1 MNSVA
6 PVRRTA
12 LATLLAGLLLAACGV
27 QPERERASGPPQ
39 PTTAAPAPAAAA
51 PATAAPT
58 ATATASPALSAGQA
72 QTLLSANT
80 APAAPA
86 STTPRDPKIAEI
98 YPARAGAIDAR
109 GGSRPARPRRGDIRL
124 DFVDADVRE
133 VAQVILRDLLNVSFV
148 IDPDVRGAVTVQT
161 AEPIA
166 RADLLPT
173 LEAILAANG
182 ASVARQGGV
191 FRVTRNA
198 DALASAGGLRVD
210 GGASGFSIAVYPLS
224 YLGAGEI
231 ADIVTPLLPEGRV
244 VRADQARGLLTVAAS
259 AAEHQLVRDAIDI
272 FDVNQLA
279 GHAVLLESLQ
289 HADADTMAFE
299 LDNVFGGLAN
309 GPLAGILRIIP
320 IERMNAVLAISK
332 QPEYLDETRQ
342 WIARLDRA
350 QGAAGR
356 RLFVYYAQNGKAAD
370 LAKTLQGIFQRE
382 GDKPVQVAGVETAGA
397 TGSTAPAA
405 TGGGTAAALRASGG
419 GEGVRIMADEAA
431 NAVLVLSTRS
441 EYAAVE
447 DVLRRLDIQPLQ
459 VLIEAQIIEITL
471 RDQLRL
477 GVQYFLKSGGLDL
490 ADGGNTVFS
499 SGASTAIAPTL
510 PGFAFT
516 LADAA
521 QARFVLDT
529 LSQLTD
535 VNMVSSPQV
544 LVLNNQTA
552 RLQAGDQV
560 PIVTQVSS
568 STFTADPRIVNAVEY
583 RDTGVTLDVTP
594 RVNASGLVTLEIT
607 QEVSDVTAT
616 TTSTIN
622 SPTIQQRKIL
632 STVAVRSGASVAL
645 GGLIRETVTNSKQGL
660 PGFSD
665 LPVIGTLFGSSSN
678 DSRRTELLVLIT
690 PTVLRNDQD
699 AKVATDT
706 LRARYRRLLA
716 LQESGMPRRRTFLW
730 GKTKL

>member
-1 MNSVA
+1 MIARMKPVA
-6 PVRRTA
+6 SFRHSA
-12 LATLLAGLLLAACGV
+12 CCLALAGLLLAACGV
-27 QPERERASGPPQ
+27 EPKRQAAGSPQ
-39 PTTAAPAPAAAA
+39 APAAPQGAVTAPAATPVPATTALLGPAAPAAAS
-51 PATAAPT
+51 AAV
-58 ATATASPALSAGQA
+58 GQ
-72 QTLLSANT
+72 NER
-80 APAAPA
+80 P
-86 STTPRDPKIAEI
+86 PKIAEI
-98 YPARAGAIDAR
+98 YPARGPAIDPK
-109 GGSRPARPRRGDIRL
+109 GGSRPQRPRRGDIKL

-133 VAQVILRDLLNVSFV
+133 VAQVVLRDLLNVSFV

-161 AEPIA
+161 AEPIS

-173 LEAILAANG
+173 LEAVLAANG

-191 FRVTRNA
+191 FRVTRNPA
-198 DALASAGGLRVD
+198 ALAAGGGLRVAQ
-210 GGASGFSIAVYPLS
+210 GAEGFSIAVYPLS
-224 YLGAGEI
+224 FLGAAEI
-231 ADIVTPLLPEGRV
+231 ADIVTPLLPDGRV

-259 AAEHQLVRDAIDI
+259 AAEHRMVRDAIDI

-279 GHAVLLESLQ
+279 GHAVLLESLE
-289 HADADTMAFE
+289 HSDADTMAFE
-299 LDNVFGGLAN
+299 LDNVFGGLQN

-342 WIARLDRA
+342 WIARLDRT
-350 QGAAGR
+350 QDGAGR
-356 RLFVYYAQNGKAAD
+356 RLFVYYAQNGKAGD
-370 LAKTLQGIFQRE
+370 LAKTLQGIFQNE
-382 GDKPVQVAGVETAGA
+382 AGKPVRLAGVEATGAGTAAGTGSGASGDNAAGA
-397 TGSTAPAA
+397 
-405 TGGGTAAALRASGG
+405 AAALRAGG
-419 GEGVRIMADEAA
+419 GDEIRIMADEAA
-431 NAVLVLSTRS
+431 NAVLILSTRA
-441 EYAAVE
+441 EYASVE

-477 GVQYFLKSGGLDL
+477 GVQYFLKSGGLSL
-490 ADGGNTVFS
+490 MDGGNTIFS
-499 SGASTAIAPTL
+499 TGASTALSTNL

-516 LADAA
+516 LADAG
-521 QARFVLDT
+521 QTRFVLDT
-529 LSQLTD
+529 LSELTD

-568 STFTADPRIVNAVEY
+568 STFTADNRIVNAVEY

-594 RVNASGLVTLEIT
+594 RVNASGLVTLEIV
-607 QEVSDVTAT
+607 QEVSDVTTT
-616 TTSTIN
+616 TTSTID

-645 GGLIRETVTNSKQGL
+645 GGLIRESVQNTKSGL
-660 PGFSD
+660 PGLSD
-665 LPVIGTLFGSSSN
+665 LPVVGNLFGASAN

-699 AKVATDT
+699 ARIATDS

-716 LQESGMPRRRTFLW
+716 LQESGMPRRRSFLW